1 MRESK
6 YLEYKENLTSNTFLK
21 TVSAYANYGEGK
33 IVFGID
39 DSGIVI
45 GISDPVNECLN
56 LENKINDSIKPVPEY
71 NLEIQDD
78 STIILTVFEG
88 MYKPYLYKGKAYK
101 RNDSSTI
108 EVERL
113 EYNRLVLEG
122 SNQSFEE
129 LTSSDQQL
137 TFSKLSTELIRVM
150 GIEQLTK
157 DILKTLELYSDQNG
171 FNNAAALLA
180 DNNHFKG
187 IDIIR
192 FGDSIDEIMER
203 KTFENVS
210 ILSQMEQ
217 SIQMFHQYYRYEK
230 IEGME
235 RKSVDK
241 IPEKAFRE
249 AVANALVHRMWDI
262 PASIK
267 ISMYSDKIE
276 ISSPGGLPAG
286 LSEDEYLNGQIS
298 LLRNPIIGN
307 VFFRL
312 KYIEKFGTGILR
324 INRAYANALI
334 KPSYQIFSNSIK
346 VILPVISTDYNLNE
360 TEKMLLAFLKNRN
373 NLTRKEIE
381 KLSGMEKTKIIRG
394 LNNLIQKNIVQRE
407 GNGRGTR
414 YKIKKQHTQTL
425 HIAKIQQNHLLLR
438 L

>member
-1 MRESK
+1 
-6 YLEYKENLTSNTFLK
+6 
-21 TVSAYANYGEGK
+21 
-33 IVFGID
+33 
-39 DSGIVI
+39 
-45 GISDPVNECLN
+45 
-56 LENKINDSIKPVPEY
+56 
-71 NLEIQDD
+71 
-78 STIILTVFEG
+78 
-88 MYKPYLYKGKAYK
+88 
-101 RNDSSTI
+101 
-108 EVERL
+108 
-113 EYNRLVLEG
+113 
-122 SNQSFEE
+122 
-129 LTSSDQQL
+129 
-137 TFSKLSTELIRVM
+137 M

-180 DNNHFKG
+180 DNNYFKG

-267 ISMYSDKIE
+267 ISMYPDKIE

-312 KYIEKFGTGILR
+312 KYIEKFGTGIMR
-324 INRAYANALI
+324 INYAYKNILV
-334 KPSYQIFSNSIK
+334 KPEYRIFSNSIRI
-346 VILPVISTDYNLNE
+346 ILPVIKSDYKLNE
-360 TEKMLLAFLKNRN
+360 AEKRLINILTDNGSMTRN
-373 NLTRKEIE
+373 EVE
-381 KLSGMEKTKIIRG
+381 KAAEMEKSKTIRILNG
-394 LNNLIQKNIVQRE
+394 LIDKNIIQKK
-407 GNGRGTR
+407 GMGRATK
-414 YKIKKQHTQTL
+414 YELK
-425 HIAKIQQNHLLLR
+425 
-438 L
+438 

>member
-88 MYKPYLYKGKAYK
+88 MYKLYLYKGKAYK

-267 ISMYSDKIE
+267 ISMYPDKIE

-414 YKIKKQHTQTL
+414 YKIKK
-425 HIAKIQQNHLLLR
+425 
-438 L
+438 

>member
-1 MRESK
+1 MINMRESK

-267 ISMYSDKIE
+267 ISMYPDKIE
-276 ISSPGGLPAG
+276 ISSPGELPAG

-394 LNNLIQKNIVQRE
+394 LNNLIQKNIVQKE

-414 YKIKKQHTQTL
+414 YKIKK
-425 HIAKIQQNHLLLR
+425 
-438 L
+438 

>member
-122 SNQSFEE
+122 SNPSFEE

-157 DILKTLELYSDQNG
+157 DILKTLELYSDQNE

-249 AVANALVHRMWDI
+249 AVANALVHCMWDI
-262 PASIK
+262 PVSIK
-267 ISMYSDKIE
+267 ISMYPDKIE

-286 LSEDEYLNGQIS
+286 LSVSI
-298 LLRNPIIGN
+298 PI
-307 VFFRL
+307 
-312 KYIEKFGTGILR
+312 
-324 INRAYANALI
+324 
-334 KPSYQIFSNSIK
+334 Q
-346 VILPVISTDYNLNE
+346 
-360 TEKMLLAFLKNRN
+360 
-373 NLTRKEIE
+373 
-381 KLSGMEKTKIIRG
+381 
-394 LNNLIQKNIVQRE
+394 
-407 GNGRGTR
+407 
-414 YKIKKQHTQTL
+414 
-425 HIAKIQQNHLLLR
+425 
-438 L
+438 

>member
-230 IEGME
+230 IEGMK

-267 ISMYSDKIE
+267 ISMYPDKIE

-414 YKIKKQHTQTL
+414 YKIKK
-425 HIAKIQQNHLLLR
+425 
-438 L
+438 

>member
-267 ISMYSDKIE
+267 ISMYPDKIE

-334 KPSYQIFSNSIK
+334 KPSYQIFSNSNK

-414 YKIKKQHTQTL
+414 YKIKK
-425 HIAKIQQNHLLLR
+425 
-438 L
+438 

>member
-267 ISMYSDKIE
+267 ISMYPDKIE
-276 ISSPGGLPAG
+276 ISSPGELPAG

-414 YKIKKQHTQTL
+414 YKIKK
-425 HIAKIQQNHLLLR
+425 
-438 L
+438 

>member
-122 SNQSFEE
+122 SNLSFEE
-129 LTSSDQQL
+129 LTSADQQL

-203 KTFENVS
+203 K
-210 ILSQMEQ
+210 
-217 SIQMFHQYYRYEK
+217 
-230 IEGME
+230 
-235 RKSVDK
+235 SVDK

-267 ISMYSDKIE
+267 ISMYPDKIE

-312 KYIEKFGTGILR
+312 KYIEKFGTGIMR
-324 INRAYANALI
+324 INYAYKNILV
-334 KPSYQIFSNSIK
+334 KPEYRIFSK
-346 VILPVISTDYNLNE
+346 
-360 TEKMLLAFLKNRN
+360 
-373 NLTRKEIE
+373 
-381 KLSGMEKTKIIRG
+381 
-394 LNNLIQKNIVQRE
+394 
-407 GNGRGTR
+407 
-414 YKIKKQHTQTL
+414 
-425 HIAKIQQNHLLLR
+425 
-438 L
+438 

>member
-1 MRESK
+1 MERK
-6 YLEYKENLTSNTFLK
+6 YYRC
-21 TVSAYANYGEGK
+21 
-33 IVFGID
+33 I
-39 DSGIVI
+39 
-45 GISDPVNECLN
+45 
-56 LENKINDSIKPVPEY
+56 
-71 NLEIQDD
+71 
-78 STIILTVFEG
+78 
-88 MYKPYLYKGKAYK
+88 
-101 RNDSSTI
+101 
-108 EVERL
+108 
-113 EYNRLVLEG
+113 
-122 SNQSFEE
+122 SFETKNKS
-129 LTSSDQQL
+129 LHFNQ
-137 TFSKLSTELIRVM
+137 IRVM

-203 KTFENVS
+203 KTFENIS

-267 ISMYSDKIE
+267 ISMYPDKIE

-407 GNGRGTR
+407 GNARGTR
-414 YKIKKQHTQTL
+414 YKIKK
-425 HIAKIQQNHLLLR
+425 
-438 L
+438 

>member
-267 ISMYSDKIE
+267 ISMYPDKIE
-276 ISSPGGLPAG
+276 ISSPGGVPAG

-346 VILPVISTDYNLNE
+346 VILPVISTDYNLNK

-407 GNGRGTR
+407 GNGRSTR
-414 YKIKKQHTQTL
+414 YKIKK
-425 HIAKIQQNHLLLR
+425 
-438 L
+438 

>member
-1 MRESK
+1 MERK
-6 YLEYKENLTSNTFLK
+6 YYRC
-21 TVSAYANYGEGK
+21 
-33 IVFGID
+33 I
-39 DSGIVI
+39 
-45 GISDPVNECLN
+45 
-56 LENKINDSIKPVPEY
+56 
-71 NLEIQDD
+71 
-78 STIILTVFEG
+78 
-88 MYKPYLYKGKAYK
+88 
-101 RNDSSTI
+101 
-108 EVERL
+108 
-113 EYNRLVLEG
+113 
-122 SNQSFEE
+122 SFETKNKS
-129 LTSSDQQL
+129 LHFNQ
-137 TFSKLSTELIRVM
+137 IRVM

-203 KTFENVS
+203 KTFENIS

-267 ISMYSDKIE
+267 ISMYPDKIE

-312 KYIEKFGTGILR
+312 KYIEKFGTGIMR
-324 INRAYANALI
+324 INYAYKNILV
-334 KPSYQIFSNSIK
+334 KPEYRIFSNSSIRI
-346 VILPVISTDYNLNE
+346 ILPVIKSDYKLNE
-360 TEKMLLAFLKNRN
+360 VEKRLINILTDSGSMTRN
-373 NLTRKEIE
+373 EVE
-381 KLSGMEKTKIIRG
+381 KAAEMEKSKTIRILNG
-394 LNNLIQKNIVQRE
+394 LIDKNIIQKK
-407 GNGRGTR
+407 GMGRATK
-414 YKIKKQHTQTL
+414 YELK
-425 HIAKIQQNHLLLR
+425 
-438 L
+438 

>member
-6 YLEYKENLTSNTFLK
+6 YLEYKENLTPNTFLK

-267 ISMYSDKIE
+267 ISMYPDKIE

-414 YKIKKQHTQTL
+414 YKIKK
-425 HIAKIQQNHLLLR
+425 
-438 L
+438 

>member
-1 MRESK
+1 MINMRESK

-267 ISMYSDKIE
+267 ISMYPDKIE

-346 VILPVISTDYNLNE
+346 VILPVIRTDYNLNE

-414 YKIKKQHTQTL
+414 YKIKK
-425 HIAKIQQNHLLLR
+425 
-438 L
+438 

>member
-122 SNQSFEE
+122 SNLSFEE
-129 LTSSDQQL
+129 LTSADQQL

-230 IEGME
+230 IEGIE

-267 ISMYSDKIE
+267 ISMYPDKIE

-414 YKIKKQHTQTL
+414 YKIKK
-425 HIAKIQQNHLLLR
+425 
-438 L
+438 